1 MRIIE
6 NCAHPAYRNAL
17 DRYLQAA
24 PMGISAPTCGTAFAL
39 HLNDLEPGATLPD
52 LNVAQFGA
60 HHVPAA
66 DNA

>member
-24 PMGISAPTCGTAFAL
+24 PMGHIRPTCGTAFAL
-39 HLNDLEPGATLPD
+39 HLNNLETGAMLPD
-52 LNVAQFGA
+52 LNVAVWSAPRTSGG
-60 HHVPAA
+60 
-66 DNA
+66 